1 MKPGT
6 PSLTAQRVAAYRVTF
21 ERVPAPFGDPEA
33 DERLSRD
40 LAQSAEVDPG
50 SDMAR
55 YLSARTTFFD
65 RVVVNA
71 IGRQVSQVVMLGAG
85 YDGRALRFAHPEVRW
100 FEVDHPDTQRD
111 KRDRL
116 ARLGI
121 STGDITYISLDFEE
135 RRLAAALL
143 DAGYRVEAPSLFICE
158 GVAVYLDAAVLE
170 SLLTDARSLATA
182 GTRLA
187 ISLSVSRDVD
197 GAAERRE
204 AFRATVGM
212 LGEEARSTL
221 TTNEAEGL
229 FAATRWSPVELS
241 DRARR
246 AGFVVADPKW
256 SPARSASAAT
266 RSRIGQFMERTFHR
280 AATDDLQQHLERTY
294 GIDISLMTRLDV
306 GVYRVDRGSEP
317 AWVARVFPAAR
328 PFEAAEHDA
337 AVLTLLGER
346 DFPAEHCADPSA
358 VSSLEGQAVLVT
370 NHVEGTS
377 PGVDSTSLRSLG
389 DLLGQLH
396 SLSLDAREIPWEGG
410 AWHHLSLAGSP
421 SQEISDAVA
430 LLGDAEGRVS
440 ATERADYRRL
450 RAELERADGGHGLP
464 VTLLHPDFAPPNILK
479 SVAHGTT
486 IVDWT
491 GAGRG
496 PRVTSL
502 GFLLW
507 VAGWRDLKQ
516 VDAVMAGYNKHIQ
529 LGADELS
536 RLAAVTRARPLVF
549 ESWAFCT
556 GRKRLSDIADSLPD
570 TLDRADAI
578 AERVVHQRSAP

>member
-1 MKPGT
+1 MNPGM

-21 ERVPAPFGDPEA
+21 EREPAPFGDPEA

-55 YLSARTTFFD
+55 YLSARTKFFD

-71 IGRQVSQVVMLGAG
+71 IGRHVPQVVVLGAG

-116 ARLGI
+116 ERLGI
-121 STGDITYISLDFEE
+121 ATDDIAYISLDFEE
-135 RRLAAALL
+135 NRLATALL
-143 DAGYRVEAPSLFICE
+143 DAGYRVEAPSQFICE
-158 GVAVYLDAAVLE
+158 GVAVYLDGAVLA
-170 SLLTDARSLATA
+170 SLLTDARALATA

-187 ISLSVSRDVD
+187 ISLSVARDVA

-212 LGEEARSTL
+212 LGEEARGTL
-221 TTNEAEGL
+221 TTNEAAGL

-246 AGFVVADPKW
+246 AGFVVADPEW
-256 SPARSASAAT
+256 SPALDASGAT

-280 AATDDLQQHLERTY
+280 AATEELQHHLERTY
-294 GIDISLMTRLDV
+294 GIEISVMSRLDL
-306 GVYRVDRGSEP
+306 GVYRVDRSDGP
-317 AWVARVFPAAR
+317 TWIARVFPAAR

-337 AVLTLLGER
+337 AVLKLLSDR
-346 DFPAEHCADPSA
+346 DFPAERCADPNA

-370 NHVEGTS
+370 DHVAGTS

-389 DLLGQLH
+389 DLLGRLH
-396 SLSLDAREIPWEGG
+396 SLPLDAGEIPWDGG
-410 AWHHLSLAGSP
+410 AWHHLSLEGSP
-421 SQEISDAVA
+421 SREINDALA
-430 LLGDAEGRVS
+430 LLTDAEGRVS
-440 ATERADYRRL
+440 SAERADYRRL
-450 RAELERADGGHGLP
+450 RGELEHADGGTNLP
-464 VTLLHPDFAPPNILK
+464 VALLHPDYAPPNILT
-479 SVAHGTT
+479 SAARGPT

-529 LGADELS
+529 LEAEELE
-536 RLAAVTRARPLVF
+536 RLAAVIRARPLVF
-549 ESWAFCT
+549 EAWAFCT
-556 GRKRLSDIADSLPD
+556 GRKGLSDIADSLPD
-570 TLDRADAI
+570 TISRADAI
-578 AERVVHQRSAP
+578 AAHVTNRR